1 MIRSLLF
8 DRYYEHNTKLDRTRT
23 LLSSASS
30 TERCHAPW
38 KRTIQPRTYIRLWRL
53 PAEYQSA
60 VMDLLALQRLTFR
73 GQQGYWLSNLQ
84 ILLSSYDSPSASNQ
98 AAQGSA
104 FLLGK
109 RPHVGSVLQSDLADV
124 VLQRCC
130 STCQSVYHSSITLSW
145 CGEAFHHA
153 LSVKNVI

>member
-73 GQQGYWLSNLQ
+73 DSRDTGSAIYR
-84 ILLSSYDSPSASNQ
+84 SSYHLTTYPRRQIKLPRDPHFYWARDLMLDPFYKVIGGRGASE
-98 AAQGSA
+98 
-104 FLLGK
+104 
-109 RPHVGSVLQSDLADV
+109 VLFDLSERLSFQHHLIV
-124 VLQRCC
+124 V
-130 STCQSVYHSSITLSW
+130 W
-145 CGEAFHHA
+145 
-153 LSVKNVI
+153 